1 MKSAKTNQKTIVDR
15 LRPDRIRNKYFKG
28 AERKETILH
37 STDAIGWRPVE
48 YCIPERFQQ
57 FLSNLDS
64 DIDSLISKAG
74 PDRYNPGYY
83 EKIIVAEMA
92 LAMKEIERQRIEHT
106 KDIHLIRIYQN
117 ANLEAVESDI
127 ERVEQALNAMEG

>member
-1 MKSAKTNQKTIVDR
+1 MKNAKTNLKTIVDR

-106 KDIHLIRIYQN
+106 KDIHLIRIHQN

-127 ERVEQALNAMEG
+127 ERVEQALDAMEG

>member
-1 MKSAKTNQKTIVDR
+1 MKNAKTNLKTIVDR
-15 LRPDRIRNKYFKG
+15 LRPDRTRNKYFKG

-48 YCIPERFQQ
+48 YYIPERFQQ

-64 DIDSLISKAG
+64 DNESLISKAG
-74 PDRYNPGYY
+74 PDKYNPGYY
-83 EKIIVAEMA
+83 KKIIVAEMA
-92 LAMKEIERQRIEHT
+92 LAMSEIDRQRVEHT
-106 KDIHLIRIYQN
+106 KDIHLIRIHQN

-127 ERVEQALNAMEG
+127 ERVEQALKAMEG

>member
-1 MKSAKTNQKTIVDR
+1 MRNAKTNLKTIVDR
-15 LRPDRIRNKYFKG
+15 LRPDHTKNKYFKG

-37 STDAIGWRPVE
+37 STDAIGWRPIE
-48 YCIPERFQQ
+48 YYIPERFQQ

-64 DIDSLISKAG
+64 DIESLISKAG

-92 LAMKEIERQRIEHT
+92 LA
-106 KDIHLIRIYQN
+106 
-117 ANLEAVESDI
+117 
-127 ERVEQALNAMEG
+127 

>member
-1 MKSAKTNQKTIVDR
+1 MKNAKTNLKTIVDR

-28 AERKETILH
+28 VERKETILH

-48 YCIPERFQQ
+48 YYIPERFQQ

-64 DIDSLISKAG
+64 DIESLISKAG
-74 PDRYNPGYY
+74 PDKYNPGYY
-83 EKIIVAEMA
+83 KKIIVAEMS
-92 LAMKEIERQRIEHT
+92 LAMSEIDRQQVEHT

-117 ANLEAVESDI
+117 ADLETVESDI
-127 ERVEQALNAMEG
+127 ERLEQALNAMEG

>member
-1 MKSAKTNQKTIVDR
+1 MRNAKTNLKTIVDR
-15 LRPDRIRNKYFKG
+15 LRPDRTINKYFKG

-37 STDAIGWRPVE
+37 STDAIGWRPIE
-48 YCIPERFQQ
+48 YYIPERFQQ

-64 DIDSLISKAG
+64 DIESLISKAG

-92 LAMKEIERQRIEHT
+92 LAMKEIEQQRVEHT

-117 ANLEAVESDI
+117 ANLKAVESDI
-127 ERVEQALNAMEG
+127 ERVEQALDAMEG

>member
-15 LRPDRIRNKYFKG
+15 LRPDRTRNKYFKG

-37 STDAIGWRPVE
+37 STDAIGWRPME
-48 YCIPERFQQ
+48 YYIPDRFQQ

-64 DIDSLISKAG
+64 DIDTLISKAG

-83 EKIIVAEMA
+83 EKIICVSFGSTLSGECG
-92 LAMKEIERQRIEHT
+92 RPQSG
-106 KDIHLIRIYQN
+106 YQDPLHR
-117 ANLEAVESDI
+117 ADLFPEEPLRGFQDT
-127 ERVEQALNAMEG
+127 

>member
-15 LRPDRIRNKYFKG
+15 LRPDRTRNKYFKG
-28 AERKETILH
+28 VERKETILH
-37 STDAIGWRPVE
+37 STDAIGWRPME
-48 YCIPERFQQ
+48 YYIPDRFQQ

-64 DIDSLISKAG
+64 DIDTLISKAG

-83 EKIIVAEMA
+83 EKIISSEIE
-92 LAMKEIERQRIEHT
+92 LAIKEIEQQQVEHT

-117 ANLEAVESDI
+117 ADLETVESDI
-127 ERVEQALNAMEG
+127 ERLEQALNAMEG

>member
-1 MKSAKTNQKTIVDR
+1 MKNAKTNLKTIVDR
-15 LRPDRIRNKYFKG
+15 LRPDRTKNKYFKG
-28 AERKETILH
+28 AERKETIIH

-48 YCIPERFQQ
+48 YYIPERFQQ

-83 EKIIVAEMA
+83 EKIIAAEMA

-117 ANLEAVESDI
+117 ADLETVESDI
-127 ERVEQALNAMEG
+127 ERLEQALNAMEG

>member
-1 MKSAKTNQKTIVDR
+1 MRNAKTNLKTIVDR
-15 LRPDRIRNKYFKG
+15 LRPDHTKNKYFKG

-37 STDAIGWRPVE
+37 STDAIGWRPIE
-48 YCIPERFQQ
+48 YYIPERFQQ

-64 DIDSLISKAG
+64 DIESLISKAG

-92 LAMKEIERQRIEHT
+92 LAMKEIEQHRVEHT

-117 ANLEAVESDI
+117 ANLKAVESDI
-127 ERVEQALNAMEG
+127 ERVEQALDAMEG